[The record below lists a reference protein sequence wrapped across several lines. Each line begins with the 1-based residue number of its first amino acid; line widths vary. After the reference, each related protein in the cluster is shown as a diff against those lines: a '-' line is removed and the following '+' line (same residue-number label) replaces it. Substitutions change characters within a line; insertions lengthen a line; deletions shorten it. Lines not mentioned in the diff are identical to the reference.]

1 MPEIKSGMAFLS
13 KNDKTNKGVWPHP
26 PRHRNYHP
34 NREYMKYIRISPNVE
49 YSTDMDFFL
58 ENQILCI
65 VDKEGTKFCSLIENR
80 LFMRSKNRR
89 ISKRMQEHIMREI
102 HSDICRLCY
111 GGEPVDWPATP
122 HTWQVT
128 VLKSRAVLIG
138 LPDFFSTFPLKKKQ
152 ILYLVGVK
160 LAIFI

>member
-1 MPEIKSGMAFLS
+1 
-13 KNDKTNKGVWPHP
+13 
-26 PRHRNYHP
+26 
-34 NREYMKYIRISPNVE
+34 MKYIRISPNVE

-89 ISKRMQEHIMREI
+89 ISKRMQEHIMHEI

-111 GGEPVDWPATP
+111 GGEPVD
-122 HTWQVT
+122 
-128 VLKSRAVLIG
+128 
-138 LPDFFSTFPLKKKQ
+138 
-152 ILYLVGVK
+152 
-160 LAIFI
+160 